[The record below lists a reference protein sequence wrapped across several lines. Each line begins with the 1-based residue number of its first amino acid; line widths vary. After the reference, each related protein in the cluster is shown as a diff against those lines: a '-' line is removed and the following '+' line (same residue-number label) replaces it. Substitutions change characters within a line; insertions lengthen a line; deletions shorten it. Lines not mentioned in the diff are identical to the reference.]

1 MSLLTVMAGVAA
13 VEAIDEATGVR
24 ATLKWPND
32 VVVEAPGAPTRKLAG
47 ILAEGV
53 MLGPRLSAVVVGLGV
68 NLRPSAY
75 PPEIAARAVALETLA
90 GRAVDPDGVLVALLG
105 ALVAAPPRPGRARG
119 RAGAPRH
126 VAGVVAERHGRA
138 HPLAAAGAGLRGDH
152 GRRRRDR
159 CPAGADARR
168 RGPARRGRGGVGV
181 SAAMPAGEY
190 CRAIEAYLCRENG
203 GHLVRIVGPAFQV
216 VAAWHAAGI
225 PFAIV
230 KQGIDRTLARDRA
243 KPAGP
248 VRRPVRVE
256 FCEADVQDAFATWRR
271 AVGVGM
277 AGADDEASRA
287 GARGRCRAT
296 RRGRAACRTRP
307 LAGGAR
313 RSRDAA
319 PDAGAARARPVRAGG
334 SVRGPGGD
342 GGGARHPGS
351 PAG

>member
-13 VEAIDEATGVR
+13 VEALDEATGVR

-105 ALVAAPPRPGRARG
+105 ALARRRRALAEPRG
-119 RAGAPRH
+119 RAGAPRR

-152 GRRRRDR
+152 RRRRRDR

-168 RGPARRGRGGVGV
+168 RGPARRGRSGVGV

-277 AGADDEASRA
+277 AGA
-287 GARGRCRAT
+287 G
-296 RRGRAACRTRP
+296 
-307 LAGGAR
+307 
-313 RSRDAA
+313 
-319 PDAGAARARPVRAGG
+319 
-334 SVRGPGGD
+334 
-342 GGGARHPGS
+342 
-351 PAG
+351 